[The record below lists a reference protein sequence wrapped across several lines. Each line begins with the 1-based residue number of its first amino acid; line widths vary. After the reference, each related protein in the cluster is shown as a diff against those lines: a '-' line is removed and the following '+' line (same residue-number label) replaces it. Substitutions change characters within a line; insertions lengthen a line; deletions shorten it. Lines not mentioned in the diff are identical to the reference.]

1 MIDAQAVFVQTL
13 INRNSP
19 MTPTHTASP
28 TATVHMTDDRVARL
42 VFSNPSHRNALSAQ
56 LLMALDESLAA
67 LAARR
72 VPVVVLG
79 ADVGQT
85 VWSAGHDIRELTHD
99 RDPIAYGK
107 PLEQVLRRIRAYPG
121 VVIAL
126 VCGSVWGG
134 AVDLAM
140 SCDLVVADRSAS
152 FAMTP
157 VNIGLPYTTSG
168 LLRFFNNL
176 PIHVLKEMFF
186 CAQPLD
192 AERAE
197 RFGVVNRLVDTDAL
211 EATALELARGIAAKA
226 PLAVQAVKE
235 QLRILE
241 DLQPM
246 PVQAMEQIA
255 ELRRQACASSDF
267 GEGLAAFAQRRPA
280 VFTGR

>member
-1 MIDAQAVFVQTL
+1 M
-13 INRNSP
+13 N
-19 MTPTHTASP
+19 PTSS
-28 TATVHMTDDRVARL
+28 ATVTVNIVDERIARV
-42 VFSNPSHRNALSAQ
+42 VFSNPTHRNALSAQ
-56 LLMALDESLAA
+56 LLASLDESLAA
-67 LAARR
+67 LVSQR
-72 VPVVVLG
+72 VPVVILG
-79 ADVGQT
+79 SEVGQQ
-85 VWSAGHDIRELTHD
+85 VWSAGHDIRELQHD

-126 VCGSVWGG
+126 ISGSVWGG

-140 SCDLVVADRSAS
+140 SCDLVVADHSAS

-157 VNIGLPYTTSG
+157 ANIGLPYTTSG

-186 CAQPLD
+186 TAQKLE

-197 RFGVVNRLVDTDAL
+197 RFGLVNRLVDSDVL
-211 EATALELARGIAAKA
+211 EATALDMAQGIAGKA
-226 PLAVQAVKE
+226 PLAIAAVKE

-255 ELRRQACASSDF
+255 ELRRQACESADLT
-267 GEGLAAFAQRRPA
+267 EGLAAFTERRPA
-280 VFTGR
+280 VFSGR

>member
-1 MIDAQAVFVQTL
+1 M
-13 INRNSP
+13 N
-19 MTPTHTASP
+19 PTSS
-28 TATVHMTDDRVARL
+28 ATVTVNIVDERIARV

-56 LLMALDESLAA
+56 LLASLDESLAA
-67 LAARR
+67 LASQR
-72 VPVVVLG
+72 VPVVILG
-79 ADVGQT
+79 SEVGQP
-85 VWSAGHDIRELTHD
+85 VWSAGHDIRELQHD

-126 VCGSVWGG
+126 ISGSVWGG

-140 SCDLVVADRSAS
+140 SCDLVVADHSAS

-157 VNIGLPYTTSG
+157 ANIGLPYTTSG

-186 CAQPLD
+186 TAQKLD

-197 RFGVVNRLVDTDAL
+197 RFGVINRLVDSDVL
-211 EATALELARGIAAKA
+211 EATALDMAQGIAGKA
-226 PLAVQAVKE
+226 PLAIAAVKE

-255 ELRRQACASSDF
+255 ELRRQACESADF
-267 GEGLAAFAQRRPA
+267 TEGLVAFTERRPA
-280 VFTGR
+280 VFSGN

>member
-1 MIDAQAVFVQTL
+1 V
-13 INRNSP
+13 
-19 MTPTHTASP
+19 
-28 TATVHMTDDRVARL
+28 TVNIVDERIARV
-42 VFSNPSHRNALSAQ
+42 VFSNPTHRNALSAQ
-56 LLMALDESLAA
+56 LLASLDESLAA
-67 LAARR
+67 LVSQR
-72 VPVVVLG
+72 VPVVILG
-79 ADVGQT
+79 SEVGQQ
-85 VWSAGHDIRELTHD
+85 VWSAGHDIRELQHD

-126 VCGSVWGG
+126 ISGSVWGG

-140 SCDLVVADRSAS
+140 SCDLVVADHSAS

-157 VNIGLPYTTSG
+157 ANIGLPYTTSG

-186 CAQPLD
+186 TAQKLE

-197 RFGVVNRLVDTDAL
+197 RFGLVNRLVDSDVL
-211 EATALELARGIAAKA
+211 EATALDMAQGIAGKA
-226 PLAVQAVKE
+226 PLAIAAVKE

-255 ELRRQACASSDF
+255 ELRRQACESADLT
-267 GEGLAAFAQRRPA
+267 EGLAAFTERRPA
-280 VFTGR
+280 VFSGR

>member
-1 MIDAQAVFVQTL
+1 M
-13 INRNSP
+13 NS
-19 MTPTHTASP
+19 TQISP
-28 TATVHMTDDRVARL
+28 ATVTVSIVDERIAQL
-42 VFSNPSHRNALSAQ
+42 TFSNPTRRNALSAE
-56 LLMALDESLAA
+56 LLLALDARLAA
-67 LAARR
+67 LAAQRI
-72 VPVVVLG
+72 PVVILG
-79 ADVGQT
+79 SGVGQD
-85 VWSAGHDIRELTHD
+85 VWSAGHDLGELEHD

-107 PLEQVLRRIRAYPG
+107 PLEQALRRVRAYPG
-121 VVIAL
+121 VVIAM
-126 VCGSVWGG
+126 VSGSAWGG

-140 SCDLVVADRSAS
+140 SCDLVVADGSAR

-192 AERAE
+192 AQRAE
-197 RFGVVNRLVDTDAL
+197 RFGVINRLVDSDKL
-211 EATALELARGIAAKA
+211 EATALELARGIAGKA
-226 PLAVQAVKE
+226 PLAIQAVKE

-255 ELRRQACASSDF
+255 ELRRQACESADF
-267 GEGLAAFAQRRPA
+267 SEGLAAFAARRPA
-280 VFTGR
+280 VFGGK

>member
-1 MIDAQAVFVQTL
+1 M
-13 INRNSP
+13 NS
-19 MTPTHTASP
+19 TV
-28 TATVHMTDDRVARL
+28 TVHHVDERIARL
-42 VFSNPSHRNALSAQ
+42 VFSNPTHRNALSAQ
-56 LLMALDESLAA
+56 LLNALDESLVA
-67 LAARR
+67 LAAQR
-72 VPVVVLG
+72 VPVVILG
-79 ADVGQT
+79 GEVGQP
-85 VWSAGHDIRELTHD
+85 VWSAGHDIRELQHD

-126 VCGSVWGG
+126 ISGSVWGG

-140 SCDLVVADRSAS
+140 SCDLVVADHSAS

-186 CAQPLD
+186 TAQKLD
-192 AERAE
+192 AQRAE
-197 RFGVVNRLVDTDAL
+197 RFGVINRLVESDAL
-211 EATALELARGIAAKA
+211 EATALELAQGIAAKA
-226 PLAVQAVKE
+226 PLAVAAVKE

-241 DLQPM
+241 DLQPL

-255 ELRRQACASSDF
+255 ELRRQACESTDF
-267 GEGLAAFAQRRPA
+267 GEGLAAFAERRGA
-280 VFTGR
+280 VFSGQ

>member
-1 MIDAQAVFVQTL
+1 M
-13 INRNSP
+13 N
-19 MTPTHTASP
+19 PTSS
-28 TATVHMTDDRVARL
+28 ATVTVNIVDERIARV
-42 VFSNPSHRNALSAQ
+42 VFSNATHRNALSAQ
-56 LLMALDESLAA
+56 LLASLDESLAA
-67 LAARR
+67 LASRR
-72 VPVVVLG
+72 VPVVILG
-79 ADVGQT
+79 SEVGQP
-85 VWSAGHDIRELTHD
+85 VWSAGHDIRELQHD

-126 VCGSVWGG
+126 ISGSVWGG

-140 SCDLVVADRSAS
+140 SCDLVVADHSAS

-157 VNIGLPYTTSG
+157 ANIGLPYTTSG

-186 CAQPLD
+186 TAQKLD

-197 RFGVVNRLVDTDAL
+197 RFGLVNRLVDSDAL
-211 EATALELARGIAAKA
+211 EATALDMAQGIAAKA
-226 PLAVQAVKE
+226 PLAIAAVKE

-255 ELRRQACASSDF
+255 ELRRQACESADF
-267 GEGLAAFAQRRPA
+267 TEGLAAFNERRPA
-280 VFTGR
+280 VFSGR

>member
-1 MIDAQAVFVQTL
+1 M
-13 INRNSP
+13 N
-19 MTPTHTASP
+19 PTSST
-28 TATVHMTDDRVARL
+28 TVTVNIVDERIARV
-42 VFSNPSHRNALSAQ
+42 VFSNPTHRNALSAQ
-56 LLMALDESLAA
+56 LLASLDESLTA
-67 LAARR
+67 LTSQRI
-72 VPVVVLG
+72 PVVILG
-79 ADVGQT
+79 SEVGQP
-85 VWSAGHDIRELTHD
+85 VWSAGHDIRELQHD

-126 VCGSVWGG
+126 ISGSVWGG

-140 SCDLVVADRSAS
+140 SCDLVVADHSVS

-157 VNIGLPYTTSG
+157 ANIGLPYTTSG

-186 CAQPLD
+186 TAQKLD

-197 RFGVVNRLVDTDAL
+197 RFGLVNRLVDSDAL
-211 EATALELARGIAAKA
+211 ESTALELAQGIAAKA
-226 PLAVQAVKE
+226 PLAIATVKE

-255 ELRRQACASSDF
+255 ELRRQACESADF
-267 GEGLAAFAQRRPA
+267 TEGLTAFAERRPA
-280 VFTGR
+280 MFSGK

>member
-1 MIDAQAVFVQTL
+1 M
-13 INRNSP
+13 N
-19 MTPTHTASP
+19 PTSS
-28 TATVHMTDDRVARL
+28 ATVTVNIVDERIARV
-42 VFSNPSHRNALSAQ
+42 VFSNPTHRNALSAQ
-56 LLMALDESLAA
+56 LLASLDESLAT
-67 LAARR
+67 LTSQRI
-72 VPVVVLG
+72 PVVILG
-79 ADVGQT
+79 SEVGQP
-85 VWSAGHDIRELTHD
+85 VWSAGHDIRELQHD

-126 VCGSVWGG
+126 ISGSVWGG

-140 SCDLVVADRSAS
+140 SCDLVVADHSAS

-157 VNIGLPYTTSG
+157 ANIGLPYTTSG

-186 CAQPLD
+186 TAQKLD

-197 RFGVVNRLVDTDAL
+197 RFGVINRRVDSDVL
-211 EATALELARGIAAKA
+211 EATALDMAQGIAAKA
-226 PLAVQAVKE
+226 PLAIAAVKE

-255 ELRRQACASSDF
+255 ELRRQACESADF
-267 GEGLAAFAQRRPA
+267 TEGLAAFTERRPA
-280 VFTGR
+280 VFSGR

>member
-1 MIDAQAVFVQTL
+1 M
-13 INRNSP
+13 N
-19 MTPTHTASP
+19 PTSS
-28 TATVHMTDDRVARL
+28 ATVTVNIVDERVARV
-42 VFSNPSHRNALSAQ
+42 VFSTPTHRNALSAQ
-56 LLMALDESLAA
+56 LLASLDESLAA
-67 LAARR
+67 LASQRIS
-72 VPVVVLG
+72 VVILG
-79 ADVGQT
+79 SEVGQP
-85 VWSAGHDIRELTHD
+85 VWSAGHDIRELQHD

-126 VCGSVWGG
+126 ISGSVWGG

-140 SCDLVVADRSAS
+140 SCDLVVADNSAS

-157 VNIGLPYTTSG
+157 ANIGLPYTTSG

-186 CAQPLD
+186 TAQKLD

-197 RFGVVNRLVDTDAL
+197 RFGVINRRVDSDAL
-211 EATALELARGIAAKA
+211 ESTALDMAQGIAAKA
-226 PLAVQAVKE
+226 PLAVAAVKE

-255 ELRRQACASSDF
+255 ELRRQACESADF
-267 GEGLAAFAQRRPA
+267 TEGLAAFTERRPA
-280 VFTGR
+280 VFSGK

>member
-1 MIDAQAVFVQTL
+1 M
-13 INRNSP
+13 NS
-19 MTPTHTASP
+19 TV
-28 TATVHMTDDRVARL
+28 TVHQIDERIARL

-56 LLMALDESLAA
+56 LLSALDEGLGA
-67 LAARR
+67 LAAQR
-72 VPVVVLG
+72 VPVVILG
-79 ADVGQT
+79 SEVGQP
-85 VWSAGHDIRELTHD
+85 VWSAGHDIRELQHD

-126 VCGSVWGG
+126 ISGSVWGG

-140 SCDLVVADRSAS
+140 SCDLVVADHSAS

-186 CAQPLD
+186 TAQKLD
-192 AERAE
+192 AQRAE
-197 RFGVVNRLVDTDAL
+197 RFGVINRLVDSSAL
-211 EATALELARGIAAKA
+211 EATALEMAQGIAAKA
-226 PLAVQAVKE
+226 PLAVAAVKE

-255 ELRRQACASSDF
+255 ELRRQACESSDF
-267 GEGLAAFAQRRPA
+267 GEGLAAFAQRRVA
-280 VFTGR
+280 VFSGS